1 MRVILF
7 AFTLFSQSLIWA
19 QDSTSVI
26 SLAEYLGY
34 VKSYHPIVKQANLVI
49 NESEA
54 KLMKARGAFDPKLE
68 VDYDRKRF
76 KNTEYFN
83 KLNATFKIPIWF
95 GIEFKG
101 NFEENSGDF
110 LNTEAFLPEDGLY
123 SAGVSIPVARG
134 LLTNKRMA
142 MLRQSRL
149 YIKQAKVDRQLLVN
163 NILYQ
168 ATVTY
173 FNWLRHYNEK
183 RVYEDFL
190 TNAEI
195 RFNGIKKSYDVGD
208 KPAIDTLEAR
218 IALNNRRLNLEKSRI
233 KFIKSALELS
243 NYLWL
248 SNNTPIEIQDGIIP
262 DANTSV
268 TIDGILNTSA
278 FDIERFDIETHPK
291 LQSLD
296 YKYKSLNIEKR
307 LKHNN
312 LLPQIDLQYNFLSE
326 TPEVARSFS
335 TSAYKSGVNI
345 SFPLFLRK
353 ERGDLKLAKLKL
365 QDTKFDI
372 QNTKVSLKNKID
384 AINQE
389 LDSYVLQNNY
399 TETIV
404 ADYSKMLSAEER
416 KLFLGESSL
425 FLVNSRESK
434 LIDAKLKAIEIDNG
448 FFKTKANLFNVLV
461 LYDIESN
468 KYLKDIT
475 GNVEWFST
483 SSRILP

>member
-1 MRVILF
+1 MRVILLNIL
-7 AFTLFSQSLIWA
+7 LFFSCLVSA

-26 SLAEYLGY
+26 TLSEYLGY
-34 VKSYHPIVKQANLVI
+34 VKSFHPIVKQANLVI

-68 VDYDRKRF
+68 VDYDRKKF
-76 KNTEYFN
+76 KNTEYFDR
-83 KLNATFKIPIWF
+83 LNATFKIPTWF
-95 GIEFKG
+95 GVELKG
-101 NFEENSGDF
+101 NFEENTGDF
-110 LNTEAFLPEDGLY
+110 LNPQAFVPEDGLY
-123 SAGVSIPVARG
+123 SAGVSVPVARG

-149 YIKQAKVDRQLLVN
+149 YVKQAQADRQLLVN
-163 NILYQ
+163 NILYN
-168 ATVTY
+168 ATVSY
-173 FNWLRHYNEK
+173 FSWLRSYNEK

-195 RFNGIKKSYDVGD
+195 RFDGIVKSYEVGD

-218 IALNNRRLNLEKSRI
+218 IALNNRKLNLEKSRI
-233 KFIKSALELS
+233 KFVKSSLELS

-248 SNNTPIEIQDGIIP
+248 NDNTPIEIKEGIVP
-262 DANTSV
+262 DINTFA
-268 TIDGILNTSA
+268 TIDTILNTSGL
-278 FDIERFDIETHPK
+278 DIENFNIEDHPK
-291 LQSLD
+291 MQSLD
-296 YKYKSLNIEKR
+296 YKYRSLNIEKR
-307 LKHNN
+307 LKLNN
-312 LLPQIDLQYNFLSE
+312 LLPQIDLQYNFLSQ

-353 ERGDLKLAKLKL
+353 ERGDLKLAKIKL

-372 QNTKVSLKNKID
+372 QNTKLSLKNKID

-389 LDSYVLQNNY
+389 LDSYVLQNDY

-404 ADYSKMLSAEER
+404 EDYAKMLSAEER
-416 KLFLGESSL
+416 KFFLGESSL

-434 LIDAKLKAIEIDNG
+434 LIDAKLKAIDIENS
-448 FFKTKANLFNVLV
+448 FFKTKANLFNVLALSEV
-461 LYDIESN
+461 QMN
-468 KYLKDIT
+468 
-475 GNVEWFST
+475 
-483 SSRILP
+483 